1 MYIVG
6 IFLVLLAIIQIIGAI
21 VLGVKAKKAGI

>member
-1 MYIVG
+1 
-6 IFLVLLAIIQIIGAI
+6 LVLLAIIQIIGAI